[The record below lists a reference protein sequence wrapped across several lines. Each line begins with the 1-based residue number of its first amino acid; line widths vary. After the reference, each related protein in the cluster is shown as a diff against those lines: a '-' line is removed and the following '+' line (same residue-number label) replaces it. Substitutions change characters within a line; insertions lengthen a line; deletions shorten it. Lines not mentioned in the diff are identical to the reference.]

1 MANQGSIRRDKGA
14 WYLRVYVGKK
24 QRAFRLGP
32 TRQFM
37 SKKEVR
43 AAADR
48 KLLELNIVSSDTL
61 STLSLDSFIR
71 IWYLKII
78 KERVR
83 RSTHDEYDGMYQR
96 YIKDRAE
103 AKYQLWEYKTHHL
116 QRLLGG
122 IATDHDL
129 SRETLKHIKALL
141 SGVFRHAVAAGL
153 REHNPVRDVLL
164 PKSNKA
170 KKPTPVYTLE
180 EIRAMLVKISHPAR
194 AAVAIGAY
202 AGLRRAEI
210 QGLRWSDYDGSV
222 LDVKRSQWRETVNEP
237 KTPQSKNW
245 VPVIGVLK
253 DIIEEYKVTERP
265 APKKPYDADAMF
277 PLSLSDLGKDRLTRQ
292 LGSFSW
298 HALRRGLA
306 SNLFELGA
314 DDIVVQRILRHAS
327 VNVTRSHYI
336 RVRDPKVDAALE
348 ALNTAIRGAAK
359 EPVTSDQSQNT
370 D

>member
-14 WYLRVYVGKK
+14 WYLRVYIGKK

-32 TRQFM
+32 TRAFM
-37 SKKEVR
+37 TRKEVR
-43 AAADR
+43 QAADR
-48 KLLELNIVSSDTL
+48 KLMELQIVTSDTL
-61 STLSLDSFIR
+61 STLNLDSFIR
-71 IWYLKII
+71 LWYLKVI
-78 KERVR
+78 KERIR
-83 RSTHDEYDGMYQR
+83 RSTHDEYTGMYER
-96 YIKDRAE
+96 YIKGRAE

-116 QRLLGG
+116 QRLMGG

-129 SRETLKHIKALL
+129 STETLKHLKALL

-164 PKSNKA
+164 PKSHKA
-170 KKPTPVYTLE
+170 KQPTPVYTLT
-180 EIRAMLVKISHPAR
+180 EINTILAKIKHPAR

-210 QGLRWSDYDGSV
+210 QGLRWEDYDGSV

-253 DIIEEYKVTERP
+253 TIIEEYKASDHATVKGYHP
-265 APKKPYDADAMF
+265 DAMF
-277 PLSLSDLGKDRLTRQ
+277 PLSLADLGRDHLTRQ

-336 RVRDPKVDAALE
+336 RVRDPKVDAALD
-348 ALNTAIRGAAK
+348 ALNSAIQGAAK
-359 EPVTSDQSQNT
+359 EPSDGQR
-370 D
+370 